1 MSIVREVTTEELAEI
16 PLACDFTGMDAAQK
30 ARYQDVRRRLRAA
43 IEDISELENGYAFH
57 FPVEAELVLA
67 LAEFITLE
75 RLCCPFFSFALEL
88 EAGSGP
94 LRLRLTGREGVKD
107 YLKAELGLA
116 LQ

>member
-1 MSIVREVTTEELAEI
+1 MDQHSNSDI
-16 PLACDFTGMDAAQK
+16 PLACDFSGMDAVQK
-30 ARYQDVRRRLRAA
+30 ARHRDVRRRLTAS
-43 IEDISELENGYAFH
+43 IEDISELENGYVFH

-75 RLCCPFFSFALEL
+75 RLCCPFLSFALEL

-116 LQ
+116 LR